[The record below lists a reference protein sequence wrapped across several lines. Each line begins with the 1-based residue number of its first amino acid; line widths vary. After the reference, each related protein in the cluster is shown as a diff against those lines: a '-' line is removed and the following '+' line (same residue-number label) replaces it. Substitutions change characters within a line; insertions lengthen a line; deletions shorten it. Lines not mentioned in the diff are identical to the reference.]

1 MSYCHRCDMEQQ
13 VCGDCRE
20 FSRALREFQVA
31 ADRVESMVRTGAQ
44 ADSVFDVA
52 DVLRTRLADRSRER
66 AFALLA
72 KV

>member
-1 MSYCHRCDMEQQ
+1 MSYCHRCHMEQQ
-13 VCGDCRE
+13 TCGDCRE

-31 ADRVESMVRTGAQ
+31 ADHVEFMVRTSAQ

-52 DVLRTRLADRSRER
+52 DVLRTRLADRERER
-66 AFALLA
+66 AFAHLA